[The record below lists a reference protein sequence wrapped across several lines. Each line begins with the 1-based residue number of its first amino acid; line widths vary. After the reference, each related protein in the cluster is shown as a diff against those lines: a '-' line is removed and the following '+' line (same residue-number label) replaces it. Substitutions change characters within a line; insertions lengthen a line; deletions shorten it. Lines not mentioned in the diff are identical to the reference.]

1 MRTLATLIRVH
12 QYKLDEK
19 RRELADFE
27 RLRADLTTRR
37 DRLEAE
43 LAAEQAAAKTVE
55 CGAFAYGG
63 FALGV
68 ISRREKLA
76 ASLAEIDV
84 RIEAAREEVAA
95 AFQELKRYEI
105 VLAARQKKLRA
116 ELDRKE
122 QMRLDEVSLDMHR
135 RRSA

>member
-1 MRTLATLIRVH
+1 MRTLTTLIRVH
-12 QYKLDEK
+12 QHKLDEK

-27 RLRADLTTRR
+27 RLRADLTARR

-43 LAAEQAAAKTVE
+43 IAAEQAAAKDIE

-68 ISRREKLA
+68 IGRREKLA
-76 ASLAEIDV
+76 MSLAEIDV

-95 AFQELKRYEI
+95 AFQEVKRYEI
-105 VLAARQKKLRA
+105 ALATRQKKLRA
-116 ELDRKE
+116 EIDRKE
-122 QMRLDEVSLDMHR
+122 QVRLDEVSLDMHR
-135 RRSA
+135 RRTA

>member
-12 QYKLDEK
+12 QHKLDEK

-76 ASLAEIDV
+76 ASLVEIDV
-84 RIEAAREEVAA
+84 RIEAVREEVAA

-105 VLAARQKKLRA
+105 ALAARQKKLRA